1 MADFHSDCF
10 CLNYGCVRAE
20 AGRSVI
26 CFLSWFLIT
35 VPFLPSR
42 GLLQVCEIP
51 FDLFMMFLN
60 ILLYIVFLVFAL
72 HT

>member
-10 CLNYGCVRAE
+10 CLNYGYVRAE
-20 AGRSVI
+20 AAVI

-35 VPFLPSR
+35 VLFLPSR
-42 GLLQVCEIP
+42 GLLQVCEIS
-51 FDLFMMFLN
+51 FDSFMMFLN
-60 ILLYIVFLVFAL
+60 MLLYIIFLVFAL